1 MMSVPQDLIDKIED
15 LRERALHL
23 EELPKG
29 FASDP
34 IEQEYL
40 EFENLAKLH
49 PYMGKKLE
57 EVYLLLVRAK
67 FGKIH
72 EFSAFHLLKSLL
84 IVSTIAS
91 VIGCGI
97 ILLVGV
103 SAGMPSQDQI
113 ALMSSF
119 IIGVFSAVFCHEM
132 AHVLIMVKSFGI
144 IGTIHSSFMIGL
156 VPRVSEEVKAHSC
169 TRLAAYSSGPLAN
182 LALVLLALL
191 SFKNVVA
198 MVNLFVL
205 VISIIPI
212 GEGLVMTDGKQV
224 LRGIACW
231 K

>member
-1 MMSVPQDLIDKIED
+1 MIDKIED
-15 LRERALHL
+15 LRERAFHL

-40 EFENLAKLH
+40 ELENLAKLH
-49 PYMGKKLE
+49 PYMGEKLE
-57 EVYLLLVRAK
+57 EVYLHLIGLK
-67 FGKIH
+67 FGKVH

-103 SAGMPSQDQI
+103 LVKMPSHQAMI
-113 ALMSSF
+113 SF
-119 IIGVFSAVFCHEM
+119 IIGVFSAIFCHEM

-144 IGTIHSSFMIGL
+144 IGTIRSSFMIGL
-156 VPRVSEEVKAHSC
+156 VPCVSEEVKAHSC

-205 VISIIPI
+205 VINIIPI

-224 LRGIACW
+224 LREIACW

>member
-1 MMSVPQDLIDKIED
+1 MPQDLIDKIED
-15 LRERALHL
+15 LRERAFHL

-49 PYMGKKLE
+49 PYMGEKLE
-57 EVYLLLVRAK
+57 EVYLHLVKAK
-67 FGKIH
+67 FGKVH

-103 SAGMPSQDQI
+103 LAKMPSHQAMI
-113 ALMSSF
+113 SF
-119 IIGVFSAVFCHEM
+119 IIGVFSAIFCHEM

-144 IGTIHSSFMIGL
+144 IGTIRSSFMIGL
-156 VPRVSEEVKAHSC
+156 VPRVSEEVKAHSY

-205 VISIIPI
+205 VINIIPI

-224 LRGIACW
+224 LREIACW